1 MRASKRDNLLFA
13 HMDFRADVGRAELR
27 PDVLS
32 DSVKAFGDA
41 LKCCICMDF
50 FVQPHQLPCSHM
62 LCHSCALTW
71 LQQDPRCPI
80 CKEEANRR
88 SIEEHADLAA
98 IIAQYH
104 TCVAAMGGEMDDSG
118 GPGSAES
125 PSVAA
130 PGHAPLRTRSLRQ
143 EAPVSQ
149 TVENVRTS
157 ELSAPDSGS
166 SAVKCGDLVDVAART
181 GPGLNQHGGR
191 AWVTAVQGDGKVD
204 LKYVVEPRREK
215 AVDPQFV
222 SRVDM
227 ESGARR
233 RSCVPSSHRSNPRDG
248 CSAEPTSTRHR
259 EGTRLGSS
267 TGAKRTPSPTARVG
281 DLGIEEA
288 AASAQDIPRATSG
301 VKPPHEAG
309 GACTANS
316 SGEAD
321 DAVASDSLNAA
332 FAVGA
337 LVEVQRRAWP
347 GINQAGGVARVL
359 SVERSEEHGSARYAV
374 QYTLD
379 NRKEND
385 ILAQYIS
392 SVSQL
397 SRSTRHNRGLPP
409 SDLAEIEQQR
419 QIMRSLQPATQSTTR
434 FAKAASAATAPLRT
448 AQGEPSS
455 ATQNAPVVDD
465 AASTSS
471 IEPIP
476 KQQRQSTNASS
487 RRRAPAVPIEI
498 VCTSVSKENQSN
510 CKELASLLG
519 GRLAES
525 FNAKSTT
532 HLVSSTS
539 AGKITARTLK
549 YMEALLTGK
558 FIVSDD
564 WVTACLASR
573 QHLAEEEFE
582 ISGFREDGVDIHRRA
597 REARAANKPRLFH
610 GYRFALHAAKNATEL
625 KQRSD
630 ATSVIRTGGGRV
642 VEDQGVAVKYEF
654 LWDSISEFE
663 VKNISDYAERTGP
676 LRVTPPP

>member
-288 AASAQDIPRATSG
+288 AAFIIFLSLGVLQRPYCQMEIRHALALKKPMVLVHGENKAHVCMCSA
-301 VKPPHEAG
+301 
-309 GACTANS
+309 
-316 SGEAD
+316 
-321 DAVASDSLNAA
+321 
-332 FAVGA
+332 F
-337 LVEVQRRAWP
+337 
-347 GINQAGGVARVL
+347 
-359 SVERSEEHGSARYAV
+359 
-374 QYTLD
+374 
-379 NRKEND
+379 
-385 ILAQYIS
+385 
-392 SVSQL
+392 
-397 SRSTRHNRGLPP
+397 
-409 SDLAEIEQQR
+409 
-419 QIMRSLQPATQSTTR
+419 
-434 FAKAASAATAPLRT
+434 F
-448 AQGEPSS
+448 
-455 ATQNAPVVDD
+455 
-465 AASTSS
+465 
-471 IEPIP
+471 
-476 KQQRQSTNASS
+476 
-487 RRRAPAVPIEI
+487 
-498 VCTSVSKENQSN
+498 
-510 CKELASLLG
+510 
-519 GRLAES
+519 
-525 FNAKSTT
+525 
-532 HLVSSTS
+532 
-539 AGKITARTLK
+539 
-549 YMEALLTGK
+549 
-558 FIVSDD
+558 
-564 WVTACLASR
+564 
-573 QHLAEEEFE
+573 
-582 ISGFREDGVDIHRRA
+582 
-597 REARAANKPRLFH
+597 
-610 GYRFALHAAKNATEL
+610 
-625 KQRSD
+625 
-630 ATSVIRTGGGRV
+630 
-642 VEDQGVAVKYEF
+642 
-654 LWDSISEFE
+654 
-663 VKNISDYAERTGP
+663 
-676 LRVTPPP
+676 